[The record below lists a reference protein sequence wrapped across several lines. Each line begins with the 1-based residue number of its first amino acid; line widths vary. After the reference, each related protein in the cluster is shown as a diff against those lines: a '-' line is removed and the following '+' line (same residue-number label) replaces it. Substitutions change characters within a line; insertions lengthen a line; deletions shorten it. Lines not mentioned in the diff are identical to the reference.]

1 MKAGLIIVIVALMG
15 AILAGSISFT
25 HTTYPDIGYDKVSDL
40 TPIVTADPVLS
51 DEIYNPTSNQTGWSN
66 VTYTIQVSPS
76 VYSFRNAGTFGTFN
90 TAAFSSYGGI
100 SYTTASA
107 WSNGTYTPDGYTN
120 VQIGLTWSDGSNGAY
135 ADGGRII
142 IGGYYDK
149 SPVLRDNLGYDNY
162 SECNVY
168 WQYHTLGATKHYAT
182 SDTPI
187 YWQSLTRVADS
198 NNWPSG
204 VIVDGDTPYIV
215 FGNRWLESES
225 MDGMGFTSSN
235 DGHVLTTELYITV
248 STSTGIKY
256 YWDAERVHFYPITG
270 YDDVTGAPL
279 YDTNYASYP
288 VWLIADG
295 SSTSAT
301 LTLNRYIAGTI
312 TYVTPYTAV
321 DITPGQTATWSNG
334 YNNTRVQLIV
344 DPQSTIVAGGQTLS
358 LPTMSTVYDK
368 CLVTLGSDNCYW
380 QGITEYNTP
389 TNYTLFDYQYPFGV
403 TVTTP
408 ITSLS
413 VSASTMAY
421 IVNTWVPTDPRGLLW
436 QDPEFNIN
444 TYFPTVASSGARV
457 IFSSVLTTGDSITI
471 NGNDYNTYN
480 GTVEING
487 NTYRLNGLCVDF
499 RTDGNVYVVTASGT
513 TIDLGPRSTYEI
525 SADGVWYWA
534 AELDDIHTVYRERT
548 EILTAQA
555 PDPNWMVFAFIG
567 ISIICLVA
575 MAAIGRESMDGFDWI
590 IVILSIIISLM
601 LVV

>member
-1 MKAGLIIVIVALMG
+1 MKAGLIIVVVALMG

-25 HTTYPDIGYDKVSDL
+25 YTTYPDIGYDKVSDL

-66 VTYTIQVSPS
+66 VTYTTQVTPS

-149 SPVLRDNLGYDNY
+149 SPVLRDNLGIDNY

-168 WQYHTLGATKHYAT
+168 WQYHNLGATKHYAT

-215 FGNRWLESES
+215 FGNRWIESES

-235 DGHVLTTELYITV
+235 NGHVLTTELYITV
-248 STSTGIKY
+248 SSGSGFSY

-301 LTLNRYIAGTI
+301 LTLDKYIPGTI
-312 TYVTPYTAV
+312 TYVTPYSAV
-321 DITPGQTATWSNG
+321 EITPGQTATWSNG
-334 YNNTRVQLIV
+334 YSNTQVQLIV
-344 DPQSTIVAGGQTLS
+344 DRGASVNAAGVS
-358 LPTMSTVYDK
+358 LGIGGGIPYEKV
-368 CLVTLGSDNCYW
+368 LLTLGGDGAYYQGLSDY
-380 QGITEYNTP
+380 ISP
-389 TNYTLFDYQYPFGV
+389 TSYTIHPYKYVLRTAPL
-403 TVTTP
+403 TP
-408 ITSLS
+408 ITELR
-413 VSASTMAY
+413 VSGSSMAY
-421 IVNTWVPTDPRGLLW
+421 VVNTWVPVDPKGLLW

-444 TYFPTVASSGARV
+444 TYFPAVASSGARV
-457 IFSSVLTTGDSITI
+457 MFSSVLTTGDSITI
-471 NGNDYNTYN
+471 NGNTYNTYN

-499 RTDGNVYVVTASGT
+499 RTDGNVYIVTASGT
-513 TIDLGPRSTYEI
+513 TIDLGPRITYEI

-555 PDPNWMVFAFIG
+555 PDPKWMVFAFIG

>member
-1 MKAGLIIVIVALMG
+1 MKAGLIIVVVALMG

-66 VTYTIQVSPS
+66 VTYTTQVSPS

-149 SPVLRDNLGYDNY
+149 SPVLRDNLGIDNY

-235 DGHVLTTELYITV
+235 NGHVLTTELYITV

-301 LTLNRYIAGTI
+301 LTLDRFIAGTI

-480 GTVEING
+480 GTIEING